1 MAATIKAHPVLFVV
15 PLLTMLA
22 VANVPRSIHH
32 GRAGWAFISS
42 SAAVFGLFG
51 LVGLGMYPLLVR
63 ATDPALSLTIH
74 NAASSPKTLGIMLT
88 IALIGIPLV
97 LSYTVSIYWVFR
109 GKVKLDTMSY

>member
-1 MAATIKAHPVLFVV
+1 
-15 PLLTMLA
+15 
-22 VANVPRSIHH
+22 
-32 GRAGWAFISS
+32 
-42 SAAVFGLFG
+42 
-51 LVGLGMYPLLVR
+51 
-63 ATDPALSLTIH
+63 LTIH